1 MMDTCALCAH
11 DDKGFDESPCSEC
24 FDFSK
29 WEEKTEVKQEAYH
42 DAD

>member
-1 MMDTCALCAH
+1 MNTCELCAH
-11 DDKGFDESPCSEC
+11 DDKSLCESPCSEC

-29 WEEKTEVKQEAYH
+29 WEEKTEAKQEDCH